1 MPLPRFAGYGYDS
14 AARYQQRIQGFQ
26 AGMVLPTLQPPHM
39 TAVGGQPQSIRTGGQ
54 SGPVVSA
61 GSAGPGR
68 LPTLWGSPT
77 GHQRGV
83 GPLNALQWGHGPGG
97 AATAAPRGGSS
108 GMAREAQGLLMG
120 AGISRLRNFRNQGAD
135 TAGGLVREDESG
147 EGADRP
153 TPAALPAAQGPTGPH
168 PLLPVTPAETPDRPV
183 VGSPM
188 PSTRGPRS
196 RKNAFD
202 PNQGL
207 LF

>member
-1 MPLPRFAGYGYDS
+1 MPLPRFAGYGYDT
-14 AARYQQRIQGFQ
+14 AARYQQRISGFQ
-26 AGMVLPTLQPPHM
+26 SGMVLPTLQPPHM
-39 TAVGGQPQSIRTGGQ
+39 TATGGVPHSIRTGGS
-54 SGPVVSA
+54 SGPVQSA

-68 LPTLWGSPT
+68 LPTLWGSPA
-77 GHQRGV
+77 GRQRSV

-97 AATAAPRGGSS
+97 AARAAHRGGHT
-108 GMAREAQGLLMG
+108 GMATEAQELLLG
-120 AGISRLRNFRNQGAD
+120 IGISRLQKFRGQFPGEE
-135 TAGGLVREDESG
+135 TAGGAVREDEHG

-153 TPAALPAAQGPTGPH
+153 LPAAQGPTGPH
-168 PLLPVTPAETPDRPV
+168 PLLPPTPAETPDRPV

-196 RKNAFD
+196 RKSAFD